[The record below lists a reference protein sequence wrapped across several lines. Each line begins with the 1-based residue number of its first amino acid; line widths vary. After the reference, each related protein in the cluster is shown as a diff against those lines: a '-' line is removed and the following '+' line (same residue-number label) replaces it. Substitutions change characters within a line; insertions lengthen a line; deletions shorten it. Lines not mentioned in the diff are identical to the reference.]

1 MIRSV
6 RNVCCGMMSAIIDN
20 VKINGSIFNR
30 HPGILNVSFK
40 NVESEQIIIQL
51 DLKGICASS
60 GSACTSGDLEPSH
73 VLSDIGVPDDY
84 IGGTVRLSF
93 NENNTIEEAEYIA
106 KTLKE
111 IVDSLRATSTIE

>member
-20 VKINGSIFNR
+20 VKINVPSLTDIR
-30 HPGILNVSFK
+30 YLNVSFK
-40 NVESEQIIIQL
+40 NVESEQVIIQL

-73 VLSDIGVPDDY
+73 VLSAIGVPDDY

-106 KTLKE
+106 KMLKE